1 MNSKEIILANIN
13 HEAPP
18 RPGLDFDRN
27 RISDFLYADL
37 IPYNYHQKRWLK
49 GDREYYDDEWGN
61 IWHRMATGS
70 QKGEIYK
77 PFVKDWND
85 LDRLQAPDY
94 SHSDCAKEMNRLF
107 KQPTDKFKMA
117 IVGGWIFD
125 NARYIRDMSVYFFD
139 MAANPDELNRLHRII
154 SDVYEQKIHLAG
166 TNNADGIFLGED
178 MGTQTGLLFSP
189 KMFRYYFKS
198 EYARLFSIAHDYGLK
213 VFMHSCGKNWAIL
226 PDLLEIGVDV
236 FQFDQPAVY
245 NMPELSDLL
254 KKHKAALYSPIDI
267 QKILPTGDRFIIE
280 SGALEMFD
288 IFKGGLI
295 FKNYLDLSGI
305 GVKEEWDD
313 WAYYAI
319 CDQISKILLG
329 FTYKYHYQL

>member
-13 HEAPP
+13 HEDPP

-37 IPYNYHQKRWLK
+37 KPYNYHQKRWLE

-61 IWHRMATGS
+61 IWHRMTTGS
-70 QKGEIYK
+70 QKGEIYR

-85 LDRLQAPDY
+85 LDCLQTPDY
-94 SHSDCAKEMNRLF
+94 THPDCAKEMNSLF
-107 KQPTDKFKMA
+107 KQPTDKFKIA

-139 MAANPDELNRLHRII
+139 MAANPDELNRLHGII
-154 SDVYEQKIHLAG
+154 SEVYEQKIHLAG
-166 TNNADGIFLGED
+166 KNDADGIFLGED

-254 KKHKAALYSPIDI
+254 QKHKAALFSPIDI
-267 QKILPTGDRFIIE
+267 QKILPTGDRSIIE
-280 SGALEMFD
+280 SGALKMFD

-313 WAYYAI
+313 WAYHAI
-319 CDQISKILLG
+319 CDQISKNLPG
-329 FTYKYHYQL
+329 FTY

>member
-13 HEAPP
+13 HDNPP

-27 RISDFLYADL
+27 RISDFLFCEL
-37 IPYNYHQKRWLK
+37 KPHNYQQRRWII

-61 IWHRMATGS
+61 IWHRMVVGS
-70 QKGEIYK
+70 YKGEIYQ
-77 PFVKDWND
+77 PFINDWSD
-85 LDRLQAPDY
+85 LDRLVPPDY
-94 SHSDCAKEMNRLF
+94 SHPDCAKEMTELF

-117 IVGGWIFD
+117 ALGGWVFD
-125 NARYIRDMSVYFFD
+125 NARYIRDMGVYFLD
-139 MAANPDELNRLHRII
+139 LAANPDELNRLHRMI
-154 SDVYEQKIHLAG
+154 SSVYEQKIHLAG
-166 TNNADGIFLGED
+166 NAGADGIFFGED

-226 PDLLEIGVDV
+226 PDLLEIGVDA
-236 FQFDQPAVY
+236 FQFDQPTVY
-245 NMPELSDLL
+245 NMPELSELL
-254 KKHKAALYSPIDI
+254 KKHKAALFSPIDI
-267 QKILPTGDRFIIE
+267 QKILPTGVRSLIE
-280 SGALEMFD
+280 QGAKEMFE

-295 FKNYLDLSGI
+295 FKNYLDLPGI

-313 WAYYAI
+313 WGYYAI
-319 CDQISKILLG
+319 CELIASEMPD
-329 FTYKYHYQL
+329 FTY